1 MITLIILI
9 SIYILSAISWWL
21 LVHKFEKFPRAWM
34 VVATLI
40 PIVNTVVILAGILS
54 LIIQAIDK
62 LVKNRINANK
72 FFKIK

>member
-9 SIYILSAISWWL
+9 SIYILSAISLWL
-21 LVHKFEKFPRAWM
+21 LVRKFEKFPRAWM
-34 VVATLI
+34 VVVILI

-54 LIIQAIDK
+54 LIIQTIDEF
-62 LVKNRINANK
+62 VKNKINANK